1 MKVIYDGMGDK
12 LPIKMWIDDIEEGA
26 MKQAANLSRLPF
38 AFKHIAIMP
47 DCHQGYGMPI
57 GGVLAT
63 KDYIIPN
70 AVGVDIGCGMRT
82 VKTYIQNMPD
92 GMLKR
97 IMQKVR
103 DIIPVGFNH
112 NKEDNRKA
120 MPPAVGDLPVVSQ
133 EYIKAMKQI
142 GTLGGGNHF
151 IEFQR
156 GLDGCIWIMIHSG
169 SRNLGYKVAQYYN
182 NRAKVMN
189 RYWISSVPKEWDLA
203 FLPVDSFDGKRYIS
217 EMNYCI
223 EFAKANREVMMSK
236 IKEILISEC
245 GEVDFEKE
253 LDVAHN
259 YVRLES
265 HFGQNVW
272 VHRKGA
278 TSAKFNELGII
289 PGSQGT
295 KSYIVV
301 GMGNKESFESCSH
314 GAGRKMSR
322 SEARRSLDLVEEK
335 ALLDKQGIIHAIR
348 DESDLD
354 ESPSAYKDIEVVMH
368 NQKDL
373 IKVVEELVPLAVIK
387 G

>member
-26 MKQAANLSRLPF
+26 MKQAANSSRLPF

-70 AVGVDIGCGMRT
+70 AVGVDIGCGMRS
-82 VKTYIQNMPD
+82 VKSYIQYINSD
-92 GMLKR
+92 TLKK
-97 IMQKVR
+97 IIQKIR
-103 DIIPVGFNH
+103 ETIPVGFNH
-112 NKEDNRKA
+112 NKEDNKEA

-278 TSAKFNELGII
+278 TSAKLGELGII
-289 PGSQGT
+289 PGSMG
-295 KSYIVV
+295 SSSFIVE
-301 GMGNKESFESCSH
+301 GLGNKESFCSCSH
-314 GAGRKMSR
+314 GAGRNLSR
-322 SEARRSLDLVEEK
+322 TKARETLNLEEEIK
-335 ALLDKQGIIHAIR
+335 RLDKQGIIHGIR
-348 DESDLD
+348 NKGDLD
-354 ESPSAYKDIEVVMH
+354 EASGAYKDINKVME
-368 NQKDL
+368 NQNDL
-373 IKVVEELVPLAVIK
+373 IKIVEKLQPIASIK

>member
-1 MKVIYDGMGDK
+1 MKVIYDGIGDK

-82 VKTYIQNMPD
+82 VKTCIQNMPD

-103 DIIPVGFNH
+103 DIIPVGFNR

-156 GLDGCIWIMIHSG
+156 GFDGCIWIMIHSG

-189 RYWISSVPKEWDLA
+189 KYWQSSVPKEWDLA

-278 TSAKFNELGII
+278 TSAKLGELGII
-289 PGSQGT
+289 PGSMG
-295 KSYIVV
+295 SSSFIVE
-301 GMGNKESFESCSH
+301 GLGNKESFCSCSH
-314 GAGRKMSR
+314 GAGRNLSR
-322 SEARRSLDLVEEK
+322 TKARETLNLKEEIK
-335 ALLDKQGIIHAIR
+335 RLDKQGIIHGIR
-348 DESDLD
+348 NKGNLD
-354 ESPSAYKDIEVVMH
+354 EASGAYKDINKVME
-368 NQKDL
+368 NQNDL
-373 IKVVEELVPLAVIK
+373 IKIVEKLQPIASIK